1 MIIAQI
7 ISMGASFLRVYL
19 SKVFVLVLVLVVS
32 LSTLGCT
39 ANNSPL
45 SGNYGQDTLA
55 VVQALRSAINTPDD
69 SPDKSAA
76 QTSARLLINEFASLY
91 RRDDSLTKLVSY
103 TTMRTALNGLAGHY
117 SSYPNRPV
125 PQKLK
130 DWLEQEFK
138 IVEAAINRGA

>member
-7 ISMGASFLRVYL
+7 ISMGASFLRVYV

-32 LSTLGCT
+32 LSNLGCT

-130 DWLEQEFK
+130 DRLEQEFK

>member
-1 MIIAQI
+1 
-7 ISMGASFLRVYL
+7 
-19 SKVFVLVLVLVVS
+19 
-32 LSTLGCT
+32 
-39 ANNSPL
+39 
-45 SGNYGQDTLA
+45 
-55 VVQALRSAINTPDD
+55 NTPDD

-130 DWLEQEFK
+130 DRLEQEFK